1 MSSPLQLTWYSA
13 AQLAGLPGMPT
24 TARGVAKLATRES
37 WEKRPRAGRGGGYE
51 YPATASPVE
60 TNLAL
65 LGMLKADATPTLLR
79 PVVIEALPVPVTAP
93 CPSTPKTTLPGI
105 CRAGGLTR
113 KAKPDADLTDVD
125 RARRD
130 GAMILCRAI
139 DATMVQA
146 DCSAKRA
153 ITELSRRIVDG
164 SAHPELIDAATVT
177 YTKPRKSGQ
186 TVDSLVSR
194 LQKMY
199 ASYLAGASEG
209 DAARYMVPGKRE
221 KEGFDPMDMRAF
233 LIHYCRP
240 NRPPVME
247 AWRHS
252 QAWYAEQGLPYPA
265 KDTFYRIERSLPV
278 TIKYRGRMTGGQWR
292 SLLPYVNRDVSMF
305 HANDIWVGDGHSFKA
320 KVQHPIHGQ
329 AFTPEVTLLIDW
341 VSRKIVGWSVDL
353 AESTIAVS
361 AAFRHGQLNT
371 RARCLVYYSDNGGG
385 QTGKLI
391 DCEIHGTLARQG
403 IAHETGIPG
412 NAQGRGIIERI
423 WQVTLIPLA
432 RTYPTCT
439 WKGADKESVRKA
451 LVAINKK
458 DGERLLPSFG
468 QFQIDIDACINK
480 YNATH
485 EHSELD
491 GMTPNQAYQ
500 AKLDPDSIYFGPS
513 DADINTLWMPEVSR
527 IPQRGVVSLFGNE
540 YFNGDLVDTLEEGE
554 KVRVRFDI
562 HNVNQVWLL
571 RMDGRFLCTAQWDGN
586 KRAAFPVSFVEQKRA
601 ERAAGKAKRGERII
615 DEAMAELGNTLEGE
629 FTQEA
634 TVMEIPADNVVRI
647 AASAPESRQD
657 KPNLAAMGDYSRLTW
672 LADHPED
679 WTPEYRRYC
688 AQAVERGSATVIDA
702 LEEYGL
708 WGEIEGFEVAAVSAN

>member
-1 MSSPLQLTWYSA
+1 
-13 AQLAGLPGMPT
+13 MPT
-24 TARGVAKLATRES
+24 TVQGVAHKAKTES
-37 WEKRPRAGRGGGYE
+37 WETRKRAGRGGGYE
-51 YPATASPVE
+51 YPATALPVE

-65 LGMLKADATPTLLR
+65 LGMLKAAVPTLLR
-79 PVVIEALPVPVTAP
+79 PVAEVALPVPVKAP
-93 CPSTPKTTLPGI
+93 SPSALKTTLPGI

-113 KAKPDADLTDVD
+113 KARPDGELTDVD
-125 RARRD
+125 LARRD

-139 DATMVQA
+139 DATIIQT

-153 ITELSRRIVDG
+153 ITELSRRIVDA
-164 SAHPELIDAATVT
+164 SAHPELISAAAIT
-177 YTKPRKSGQ
+177 YTKPRKTGQ

-199 ASYLAGASEG
+199 ASYLAGAREG

-221 KEGFDPMDMRAF
+221 KEGFDPLDLRAF

-247 AWRHS
+247 AWRHAAS
-252 QAWYAEQGLPYPA
+252 WYADQGLPYPA

-278 TIKYRGRMTGGQWR
+278 TAKYRGRMTGGQWR

-439 WKGADKESVRKA
+439 WKGADKETVRKA
-451 LVAINKK
+451 LVAIGKK

-468 QFQIDIDACINK
+468 QFLIDIDACINR

-485 EHSELD
+485 QHRELD
-491 GMTPNQAYQ
+491 GMTPDQAYQ

-562 HNVNQVWLL
+562 HNANEVWLL
-571 RMDGRFLCTAQWDGN
+571 RMDGRFLCTAEWDGN

-629 FTQEA
+629 FTQEMPA
-634 TVMEIPADNVVRI
+634 MEIPADNVVQL
-647 AASAPESRQD
+647 AASVPEPRHD

-679 WTPEYRRYC
+679 WTPEYRAYC
-688 AQAVERGSATVIDA
+688 ANAVKRGSSTIVDA

-708 WGEIEGFEVAAVSAN
+708 WGEIENFEVAAVSAN